1 MDSQLNLE
9 LLSPS
14 VEVARLKRV
23 LVERDLEIAELSF
36 RLEMYEM
43 KLLEAAHC
51 AGGVC

>member
-1 MDSQLNLE
+1 MDTQLNLA
-9 LLSPS
+9 SA
-14 VEVARLKRV
+14 EVARLNRV